1 MNQGSS
7 GLINMNDI
15 KPILAI
21 ETSGKICGACV
32 YFSNEKYFEH
42 QVILK
47 HSHSDK
53 IYETIDAVL
62 KSASVEINDVSAIA
76 VSAGPGSFTGLRI
89 GMAAAKGLAFGSAL
103 PIAPVPTFEAMA
115 LQIASYMKDETEFV
129 IANKVN
135 SEELYY
141 ARFKVK
147 ANNYIFVRNLTVIN
161 KIELSETETE
171 TKIFGDFTGSNIC
184 VPSAYSIARWCSLF
198 GKKLMTYDYD
208 YLEPNYIKNFIVK
221 GK

>member
-1 MNQGSS
+1 
-7 GLINMNDI
+7 MNDV

-32 YFSNEKYFEH
+32 YFSNEKYFEN

-62 KSASVEINDVSAIA
+62 KSASIEISDVSMIAI
-76 VSAGPGSFTGLRI
+76 SSGPGSFTGLRI
-89 GMAAAKGLAFGSAL
+89 GMAAAKGLAFASAL
-103 PIAPVPTFEAMA
+103 PIVPVPTFEALA
-115 LQIASYMKDETEFV
+115 LQISSYLKEEDEFI

-141 ARFKVK
+141 ASFKVK
-147 ANNYIFVRNLTVIN
+147 ANSFIFVHNLTVIN
-161 KIELSETETE
+161 KKELPETEIGTAV
-171 TKIFGDFTGSNIC
+171 FGDFTGNNIS
-184 VPSAYSIARWCSLF
+184 VPSAYSIAKWCSLS
-198 GKKLMTYDYD
+198 GNKLVTFDYD